1 VLDTDL
7 QLLPA
12 LWALPMRHVSLG
24 TQWRHERHPRETTS
38 CVPVGIWNRRGVMD
52 EEFIIF
58 DQLTF
63 MRQLGLA

>member
-1 VLDTDL
+1 
-7 QLLPA
+7 
-12 LWALPMRHVSLG
+12 MRHVSLG